1 MFWRSFLQIVSFRY
15 NQSINSVEM
24 IGCDCVDYDDDDDD
38 DGCDCVD
45 DNI

>member
-1 MFWRSFLQIVSFRY
+1 MFWRSFLQTVSFGY
-15 NQSINSVEM
+15 DPSIQSKE
-24 IGCDCVDYDDDDDD
+24 DDD